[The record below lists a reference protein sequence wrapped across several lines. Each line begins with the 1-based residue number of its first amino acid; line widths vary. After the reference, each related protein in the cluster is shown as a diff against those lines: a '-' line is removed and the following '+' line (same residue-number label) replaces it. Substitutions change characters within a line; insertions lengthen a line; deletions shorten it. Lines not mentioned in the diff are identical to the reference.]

1 MKAIIVCHPNPLV
14 LLKGSLMK
22 ITCEFEDTKFKKTII
37 TFIKGVK
44 KKDKKRQLSELKEI
58 AKLPQ

>member
-14 LLKGSLMK
+14 LLNGSLMK
-22 ITCEFEDTKFKKTII
+22 ITCEFEDTKFKRTII

>member
-22 ITCEFEDTKFKKTII
+22 ITCEFEDTKFKRTII

-44 KKDKKRQLSELKEI
+44 KKTKRGSSVNLRK
-58 AKLPQ
+58 

>member
-14 LLKGSLMK
+14 LLNGSLMK
-22 ITCEFEDTKFKKTII
+22 ITCEFEDTKFKRTII

-44 KKDKKRQLSELKEI
+44 KKRQKE
-58 AKLPQ
+58 AAQ

>member
-14 LLKGSLMK
+14 LLKGFLMK
-22 ITCEFEDTKFKKTII
+22 ITCEFEDTKFKRAII

>member
-22 ITCEFEDTKFKKTII
+22 ITCEFEDTKFKRAII
-37 TFIKGVK
+37 TFIKGVLK
-44 KKDKKRQLSELKEI
+44 KKRQKG
-58 AKLPQ
+58 AAQ

>member
-1 MKAIIVCHPNPLV
+1 MKAVIVCHPNPLV

-22 ITCEFEDTKFKKTII
+22 ITCEFEDTKFKRTII

>member
-22 ITCEFEDTKFKKTII
+22 ITCEFEDTKFKRTII

>member
-22 ITCEFEDTKFKKTII
+22 ITCEFEDTKFKRTFI
-37 TFIKGVK
+37 TFIKRVE
-44 KKDKKRQLSELKEI
+44 KKRQKE
-58 AKLPQ
+58 AAQ